1 MGQAKQYFL
10 HSHQS
15 NSKMKAHQEE
25 KNTLNSPPNKHY
37 EWSFCIVLLEESL
50 HPCLL
55 LDASCS
61 HCIGNTPWGEAGSC
75 SQNSPCWASD
85 SDHHQYL
92 PATAKPQLT
101 GPGKAASPRSDCNDR
116 QSNSGQGTQGFHSPS
131 FHNMQPHP
139 HQPEVSHS
147 TFRTVTSPKH
157 KAGRRDGVGR
167 GAAPSHLENKWVQAA
182 MQSRAVLLVPLVTWG
197 CARAYTH
204 PDTCVPGTSTPLP
217 LLLAWALGVPT
228 YSSLQSPV
236 LWLPGSNWY
245 HSPHYSHFQQCHVLS
260 FFTAISRYEQH
271 LFDTCKHKTPNNQIV
286 ITTISRIGC
295 QHLTRNVTHQ
305 IK

>member
-139 HQPEVSHS
+139 HQLEVSHS

-167 GAAPSHLENKWVQAA
+167 GAAPSHSNVE
-182 MQSRAVLLVPLVTWG
+182 QSCAFGTFGDTGLCSSLHTPWHLCAWYEHTLASTAGLSPG
-197 CARAYTH
+197 CANIQF
-204 PDTCVPGTSTPLP
+204 S
-217 LLLAWALGVPT
+217 
-228 YSSLQSPV
+228 
-236 LWLPGSNWY
+236 
-245 HSPHYSHFQQCHVLS
+245 
-260 FFTAISRYEQH
+260 
-271 LFDTCKHKTPNNQIV
+271 
-286 ITTISRIGC
+286 TISS
-295 QHLTRNVTHQ
+295 TVTARQ
-305 IK
+305 